1 VKKLPILIGIL
12 ASLASTGFAAED
24 PIVVRQALMQSNAAA
39 AGVAGAILKD
49 ELAYAPALGK
59 SSIMAWNA
67 VGAAVGD
74 YFPEGTAGPENDS
87 DAAPKIWEDMAGF
100 QAALVKFQTDVANAM
115 QRGVTPDERHLY
127 PSFPYASYIRMTP
140 GDVADL
146 WAFLGTL
153 PPVVGRAPPHDLAF
167 PYGIRRGIGLWK
179 LAFLTDAPAVEI
191 DASDP
196 LVARGQYLVEGPGHC
211 GECHTPRNAAGAMD
225 TARWLGGA
233 PSPDGEGRIPN
244 TTPGGDLADWS
255 PGDIAYYLETGFT
268 PEFDSVGGAMV
279 DVQENLAMLPPDDR
293 AAIAAYLK
301 AVPPVTPPP

>member
-1 VKKLPILIGIL
+1 MRLLAWLAALGAFGALVLYLLTIPRGLPEAAL
-12 ASLASTGFAAED
+12 AALPEGDAARGEA
-24 PIVVRQALMQSNAAA
+24 VFWAGGCAGCHAAA
-39 AGVAGAILKD
+39 
-49 ELAYAPALGK
+49 
-59 SSIMAWNA
+59 
-67 VGAAVGD
+67 
-74 YFPEGTAGPENDS
+74 
-87 DAAPKIWEDMAGF
+87 DAAGEDRLKLGGGLQLKSPYGTFSVPNISPDPEDGIGAWS
-100 QAALVKFQTDVANAM
+100 AADFANAM

-140 GDVADL
+140 GDIADL

-153 PPVVGRAPPHDLAF
+153 PPVAGRAPPHDLGF

-279 DVQENLAMLPPDDR
+279 EVQESLAMLASDDR
-293 AAIAAYLK
+293 DAIAAYLK

>member
-1 VKKLPILIGIL
+1 MRLLAWLAALGAFGALVLYLLTIPRGLPEAAL
-12 ASLASTGFAAED
+12 AALPEGDAARGEA
-24 PIVVRQALMQSNAAA
+24 VFWAGGCAGCHAAA
-39 AGVAGAILKD
+39 
-49 ELAYAPALGK
+49 
-59 SSIMAWNA
+59 
-67 VGAAVGD
+67 
-74 YFPEGTAGPENDS
+74 
-87 DAAPKIWEDMAGF
+87 DAAGEDRLKLGGGLQLKSPYGTFSVPNISPDPEDGLGAWS
-100 QAALVKFQTDVANAM
+100 AADFANAM

-153 PPVVGRAPPHDLAF
+153 PPVAGRAPPHDLGF

-191 DASDP
+191 DVSDP

-279 DVQENLAMLPPDDR
+279 EVQESLAMLPPDDR

>member
-1 VKKLPILIGIL
+1 MRLLAWLAALGAFGALVLYLLTIPRGLPEAAL
-12 ASLASTGFAAED
+12 AALPEGDAARGEA
-24 PIVVRQALMQSNAAA
+24 VFWAGGCAGCHAAA
-39 AGVAGAILKD
+39 
-49 ELAYAPALGK
+49 
-59 SSIMAWNA
+59 
-67 VGAAVGD
+67 
-74 YFPEGTAGPENDS
+74 
-87 DAAPKIWEDMAGF
+87 DAAGEDRLKLGGGLQLKSPYGTFSVPNISPDPEDGIGAWS
-100 QAALVKFQTDVANAM
+100 AADFANAM

-146 WAFLGTL
+146 WEFLGTL
-153 PPVVGRAPPHDLAF
+153 PPVAGRAPPHDLGF

-191 DASDP
+191 DVSDP

-233 PSPDGEGRIPN
+233 PAPDGEGRIPN

-279 DVQENLAMLPPDDR
+279 EVQESLAMLASDDR
-293 AAIAAYLK
+293 DAIAAYLK